1 VVTRVLINFPVGAA
15 PGSKAPQ
22 AGMLGERL
30 RPVLSPI
37 GIDPNPSIALM
48 FGFFA
53 KEVVIVALEAIYG
66 Q

>member
-1 VVTRVLINFPVGAA
+1 
-15 PGSKAPQ
+15 
-22 AGMLGERL
+22 MLGERL